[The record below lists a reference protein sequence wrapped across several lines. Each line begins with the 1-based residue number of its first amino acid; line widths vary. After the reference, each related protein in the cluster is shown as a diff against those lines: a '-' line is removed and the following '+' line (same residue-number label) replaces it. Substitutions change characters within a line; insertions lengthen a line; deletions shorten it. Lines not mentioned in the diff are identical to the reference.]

1 MKDGYYLFIYS
12 QIDRVYN
19 VLQLP
24 CRHDQNM
31 SVFLKR
37 DNTVELIC
45 HLEFERFSG
54 IKHHNIAF
62 NNNEDSHCFL
72 NNLLAPYNL
81 TIESF
86 EGVYGTPGLMSS
98 NDDLS
103 FSSIND
109 IEKISYHAISH
120 LFSSLIMDTDMFYNE
135 DILALAFDGGSDNV
149 LDKKVDKKFLFCG
162 AFSKKGVIEYFEIPS
177 PGAYWLYLSDYYGI
191 PEGTL
196 MALAYATT
204 SKSIE
209 KFGALS
215 SYYKTS
221 DRVKVLDE
229 INSII
234 IRIMNYSKE
243 DEGKLLI
250 NWDDKFSE
258 EECKISMVIKII
270 QELSIQN
277 VFNTIDNIVEKYDIN
292 TNNTIIALS
301 GGYALNCPT
310 NTKIMNRYHFKE
322 QKCVPCV
329 NDGGLALGMGLY
341 YFYKNM
347 HGFTYKF
354 RDAFYGYAET
364 ENIKNIVIKYSK
376 YIADTESGFR
386 KAALDIVQEPI
397 LWIDGNAEIGPRAL
411 GHRSIIANPSKL
423 AHKELLNKY
432 KQREWWRPVAPIIL
446 CEELNN
452 WFDKA
457 FDSPYMLNNFFVN
470 SEKAEKVPAIL
481 HLDQSARV
489 QSIKFIENPNLYN
502 VIKDFQKLTG
512 IPIVCNTSL
521 NDKGE
526 PIINTIEESLNFA
539 LRKGI
544 RVIYAY
550 GMRICLKNHLLY
562 NEDKFLKR
570 DEDIFYKYKND
581 KIKILSEINPHKLP
595 LFDLLLYFY
604 NPTLQQFDIKNIRD
618 VKKIHKVSE
627 QIRKRSKNLKLF
639 SHIEK
644 CLEKL

>member
-12 QIDRVYN
+12 QIDQVYN
-19 VLQLP
+19 ILQLP

-31 SVFLKR
+31 SVFLKN
-37 DNTVELIC
+37 DTTVELIC

-62 NNNEDSHCFL
+62 NNIEDCHYFL
-72 NNLLAPYNL
+72 NKLLAPYNL
-81 TIESF
+81 TMDSF
-86 EGVYGTPGLMSS
+86 VGIYGTPGLMAC

-103 FSSIND
+103 FSSIKD

-120 LFSSLIMDTDMFYNE
+120 LFSSLIMDTNMLYNE

-149 LDKKVDKKFLFCG
+149 LDKDVDEKFLFCG
-162 AFSKKGVIEYFEIPS
+162 AFSRKGVIEYFEISS
-177 PGAYWLYLSDYYGI
+177 PGAYWLYLSDYYGM

-204 SKSIE
+204 ARSIE
-209 KFGALS
+209 KFGPLS

-229 INSII
+229 INII
-234 IRIMNYSKE
+234 IERIMSYSKE

-250 NWDDKFSE
+250 NWDDRFTD

-277 VFNTIDNIVEKYDIN
+277 VFNTIDNIVEKHGIN
-292 TNNTIIALS
+292 TKNTIIALS

-341 YFYKNM
+341 FFYKYM
-347 HGFTYKF
+347 HSFTYKF
-354 RDAFYGYAET
+354 KGAFYGYAEAV
-364 ENIKNIVIKYSK
+364 NIQSIVNKYSK
-376 YIADTESGFR
+376 YIADIEPESK

-397 LWIDGNAEIGPRAL
+397 IWIDGNAEIGPRAL

-423 AHKELLNKY
+423 EHKNLLNQY
-432 KQREWWRPVAPIIL
+432 KKREWWRPVAPIIL

-452 WFDKA
+452 WFSKA
-457 FDSPYMLNNFFVN
+457 FDSPYMLNNFLIKK
-470 SEKAEKVPAIL
+470 EKAEKVPAIL

-502 VIKDFQKLTG
+502 VIKDFQKITG

-526 PIINTIEESLNFA
+526 PIINTIEQALNFA

-550 GMRICLKNHLLY
+550 GTRICLKNHSLY
-562 NEDKFLKR
+562 NEDNFLKR
-570 DEDIFYKYKND
+570 DNDLFYKYRKD
-581 KIKILSEINPHKLP
+581 KTKILSEINPHKLP

-604 NPTLQQFDIKNIRD
+604 NPTLQQFDIKNIQD

-627 QIRKRSKNLKLF
+627 QIRKKSKNLKLF
-639 SHIEK
+639 SYIEK
-644 CLEKL
+644 CIENL